1 MVEAEV
7 AAVLTT
13 TGLGESVGGEGVG
26 VHCSG
31 EDTARVGVP
40 DGLAD
45 DLEKGLRVWTTGSV
59 GSGGNKAL
67 GVPLSPP
74 SRPRTSLLRSAG
86 RARAG
91 RAKARPERTSMSVEE
106 QGRDSSS
113 RDSDPSD
120 SSQRGFRG
128 SGQGIR

>member
-1 MVEAEV
+1 MVEVEV

-45 DLEKGLRVWTTGSV
+45 DLEKGLRVWATGSV

-67 GVPLSPP
+67 GVPP
-74 SRPRTSLLRSAG
+74 SRPRMSLLRSAG